1 MARLNSRLVV
11 GNWKMHGRLSDNAA
25 LLAAVSA
32 GTVVDPALRVGVCVP
47 YPYLAQVQ
55 SLLSSGSG
63 SSAVQW
69 GSQDVS
75 AHLQGAFT
83 GEVAAAMVAEFGAT
97 FAVVGHSERRA
108 YHGEDDA
115 LVAAKTLRALDA
127 GLTPIVCVG
136 ESDAARQAGHT
147 ESVVGTQ
154 LKAVLDALSDEQA
167 AGIVVAYE
175 PIWAIGTGK
184 SATVEQAQQVHA
196 FLRSVQAAK
205 TSGAADVALLYGGS
219 VNAGNAAALFGA
231 ADIDGGLIGGASLKA
246 ADFLAVCA
254 AARAS
259 VNC

>member
-25 LLAAVSA
+25 LLAAVTA
-32 GTVVDPALRVGVCVP
+32 GTVADPALRVGVCVP
-47 YPYLAQVQ
+47 YPYLAQMR
-55 SLLSSGSG
+55 SLLSSGT
-63 SSAVQW
+63 VQW
-69 GSQDVS
+69 GAQDVS
-75 AHLQGAFT
+75 AHVQGAYT

-115 LVAAKTLRALDA
+115 LVAAKAVRALDA

-136 ESDAARQAGHT
+136 ESDEARQAGHT
-147 ESVVGTQ
+147 ELVVGTQ

-196 FLRSVQAAK
+196 FLRSVLAAK